1 VSLVV
6 ELCGLP
12 GAGKSYLAR
21 EVLASAAGG
30 SVHVRLP
37 TEAVGPEVPRVRR
50 IGRKLRLVTGE
61 TIRRPVPSVDTM
73 RRIVGSGQ
81 GGMRPVSSRWVQWV
95 ATQRLMAV
103 ARSTPGVHLF
113 DEGVTQALWSLGLR
127 GDPSTT
133 LAALRRTVGRWEHPD
148 HIIVLDLPVELID
161 RRLSER
167 GSHHSRLQAVADAT
181 ARRAELAKGQDLLDR
196 LLDWWVEVLP
206 SDVSVTRMGEEAC
219 SSRSGGGMELL
230 ATITRRPHASG
241 DAIEQTACGRS
252 RPPDV
257 GELRHGPG
265 VSRRSPG

>member
-1 VSLVV
+1 MVTIVSLVV

-12 GAGKSYLAR
+12 GAGKSSLAR
-21 EVLASAAGG
+21 EVLASATDG
-30 SVHVRLP
+30 SVRIRLP

-61 TIRRPVPSVDTM
+61 TVRRPVPSADTM

-81 GGMRPVSSRWVQWV
+81 GGVRPVSSRWVQWV

-148 HIIVLDLPVELID
+148 HIIVLDLPIELID
-161 RRLSER
+161 RRLNER
-167 GSHHSRLQAVADAT
+167 GSRHSRLQDVADPE
-181 ARRAELAKGQDLLDR
+181 ARRAELARGKELLDR
-196 LLDWWVEVLP
+196 LIDWWGEVLP
-206 SDVSVTRMGEEAC
+206 SDVSVTRMDAEAC
-219 SSRSGGGMELL
+219 SSRPDGGMEVL
-230 ATITRRPHASG
+230 ATITRRPHASHVEIG
-241 DAIEQTACGRS
+241 
-252 RPPDV
+252 
-257 GELRHGPG
+257 
-265 VSRRSPG
+265 